1 MCCMRG
7 VLPVSKRKTGY
18 SKASRR
24 TGADCRRIRII
35 LSLFAV
41 AFASIAAGA
50 ALSSEPTDASVPA
63 EQPTALGVLE
73 PVSVA
78 VQVTVPSDGLWRSPY
93 GSFVCADTVEVK
105 DEKGARLLPVTE
117 EPQTR
122 QYRVRLDGCLRFCK
136 QDAHKRVSVSYQY
149 RPRRAA
155 LLPARASTDYQDAV
169 PTLEEVLAA
178 ELRSHGFVLA
188 SQDDVADALVA
199 IEREASSGPSSE
211 TEPGDGLVA
220 LAHRVNAA
228 YLVLPS
234 VDADEASVLAG
245 FYTYGS
251 ARGNATATGNTVS
264 ESARSYQ
271 VTTPVAKNT
280 MQVAV
285 GLAVYQ
291 GATGEVVTEQTK
303 SGSKRVHFREFGP
316 ARRSLIRDLV
326 PGLAMRWREQHP

>member
-1 MCCMRG
+1 MYCMRG
-7 VLPVSKRKTGY
+7 VVLVSKRKTGC
-18 SKASRR
+18 SKVSRHS
-24 TGADCRRIRII
+24 GAGYRRIRII
-35 LSLFAV
+35 FSLFAV
-41 AFASIAAGA
+41 ALASMAAGA
-50 ALSSEPTDASVPA
+50 ARSAESTDASVPA
-63 EQPTALGVLE
+63 EQPAALGVLE

-78 VQVTVPSDGLWRSPY
+78 VQVTIPHDSLWRSPH
-93 GSFVCADTVEVK
+93 GSFVCADTVEVR
-105 DEKGARLLPVTE
+105 DEKGVRLLPVTE

-136 QDAHKRVSVSYQY
+136 QDAGKRVSVSYQY

-169 PTLEEVLAA
+169 PTLEEVLAI
-178 ELRSHGFVLA
+178 ELRAHGFVLA

-199 IEREASSGPSSE
+199 IEHQASSGPSSE

-251 ARGNATATGNTVS
+251 ARGNATAMDNSVS
-264 ESARSYQ
+264 ESATSLQ
-271 VTTPVAKNT
+271 VTTSVAKNM

-303 SGSKRVHFREFGP
+303 SGSKRVHFRQFGP

-326 PGLAMRWREQHP
+326 PGLVTRWREQYP

>member
-1 MCCMRG
+1 MSMR
-7 VLPVSKRKTGY
+7 KIGY
-18 SKASRR
+18 SKVTQRASC
-24 TGADCRRIRII
+24 DYRRIRII
-35 LSLFAV
+35 FSLFAV
-41 AFASIAAGA
+41 ALASMAAGA
-50 ALSSEPTDASVPA
+50 ARSAEPTDASVPA
-63 EQPTALGVLE
+63 EQPAALGVLE

-78 VQVTVPSDGLWRSPY
+78 VQVAIPRDGLWRSLH
-93 GSFVCADTVEVK
+93 GSFVCADTIEVR

-178 ELRSHGFVLA
+178 ELRARGFVLA
-188 SQDDVADALVA
+188 SQDDVADALTA
-199 IEREASSGPSSE
+199 IERQASSGPSSGS
-211 TEPGDGLVA
+211 EPVDGLVA

-245 FYTYGS
+245 FYSYGS
-251 ARGNATATGNTVS
+251 ARGNATAAGNSVS
-264 ESARSYQ
+264 ESATSYQ
-271 VTTPVAKNT
+271 VTTPVAKNM

-291 GATGEVVTEQTK
+291 GTTGEVVTEQTK
-303 SGSKRVHFREFGP
+303 SASKRVHFREFGP

-326 PGLAMRWREQHP
+326 PGLVTRWREQHP